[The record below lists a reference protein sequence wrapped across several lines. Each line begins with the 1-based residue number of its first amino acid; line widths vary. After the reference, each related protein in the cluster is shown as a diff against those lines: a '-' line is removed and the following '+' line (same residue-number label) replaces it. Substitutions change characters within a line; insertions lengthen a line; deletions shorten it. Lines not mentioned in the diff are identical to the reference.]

1 MLWIAFFA
9 VFLLLWAVVYAVM
22 PAVRF
27 LAHRL
32 TRMIARSA
40 RLNDLVARHKE
51 WLPVALI
58 VVAGAA
64 LTMWA
69 GDGFLDLAERVRDG
83 APALRQID
91 TNVHDWAV
99 KHRSAPDTLFFMV
112 MTTIGAPLGTAV
124 LVGIVSIVL
133 ALLHRWRWIV
143 YLVVTYGGGILL
155 DVELKSYFA
164 RARPAMAEAL
174 RRAHGYSF
182 PSGHAMGS
190 AVAFGALAYLAYRT
204 AKSWSGAAA
213 ALAFGATFV
222 FAVSLSRVYLGVH
235 WISDVAAGVTAGF
248 IWVICTTAAYET
260 VRRIRH
266 LRGLRAS
273 HRPTATPAAS
283 RGPAPSG
290 RS

>member
-1 MLWIAFFA
+1 MLWALFA
-9 VFLLLWAVVYAVM
+9 VVFLLLWALVYAAM

-27 LAHRL
+27 LGRRGTRL
-32 TRMIARSA
+32 IARSA
-40 RLNDLVARHKE
+40 HLNDLVVRHKE
-51 WLPVALI
+51 WLPVLVI
-58 VVAGAA
+58 VIAGAA

-83 APALRQID
+83 APALRRID
-91 TNVHDWAV
+91 TSVHDWAV

-112 MTTIGAPLGTAV
+112 MTTIGAPLGTAT
-124 LVGIVSIVL
+124 LVGLVSIVL
-133 ALLHRWRWIV
+133 AFLHRWRWIA
-143 YLVVTYGGGILL
+143 YLVVTYGGGMLL
-155 DVELKSYFA
+155 DIELKSYFA

-222 FAVSLSRVYLGVH
+222 LSVSVSRVYLGVH
-235 WISDVAAGVTAGF
+235 WISDVGAGITAGLL
-248 IWVICTTAAYET
+248 WVTVTTVAYET
-260 VRRIRH
+260 FRRIH
-266 LRGLRAS
+266 LIRTLRS
-273 HRPTATPAAS
+273 TR
-283 RGPAPSG
+283 
-290 RS
+290 